1 MNHWIIYPLSQ
12 IDTETPRLEFCRLG
26 IASLNFFYPFLS
38 TLSMCSL
45 CRFMNKEWH
54 NLSDA
59 DATLL
64 EDAII
69 QSEEFA
75 EKLAIFRSGLI
86 PPEQRWL
93 QLNAHE
99 SYDKLSMRELE
110 VFKMRTLKHTFPVIA
125 EALDISVSSAKTYW
139 RRCLAKC
146 TKSFM
151 STNESISDG

>member
-1 MNHWIIYPLSQ
+1 MK
-12 IDTETPRLEFCRLG
+12 
-26 IASLNFFYPFLS
+26 
-38 TLSMCSL
+38 
-45 CRFMNKEWH
+45 KEWH

-59 DATLL
+59 DANLL

-75 EKLAIFRSGLI
+75 AKLAIFRSGLI

-99 SYDKLSMRELE
+99 IYDKLSPRELS
-110 VFKMRTLKHTFPVIA
+110 VFRMRTLQHTFPTIA
-125 EALDISVSSAKTYW
+125 DALEISVSSAKPYW

-146 TKSFM
+146 YKSFL
-151 STNESISDG
+151 SPIELSSDAR

>member
-1 MNHWIIYPLSQ
+1 
-12 IDTETPRLEFCRLG
+12 
-26 IASLNFFYPFLS
+26 
-38 TLSMCSL
+38 
-45 CRFMNKEWH
+45 MNKEWH

-75 EKLAIFRSGLI
+75 ERLAVFRSGLI
-86 PPEQRWL
+86 SPEKRWL
-93 QLNAHE
+93 QLSAHKI
-99 SYDKLSMRELE
+99 YDDLSARELE

-125 EALDISVSSAKTYW
+125 DALDISVSSAKTYW

-146 TKSFM
+146 TAAFM

>member
-1 MNHWIIYPLSQ
+1 
-12 IDTETPRLEFCRLG
+12 
-26 IASLNFFYPFLS
+26 
-38 TLSMCSL
+38 MCIL

-64 EDAII
+64 EDAIV

-86 PPEQRWL
+86 PSEQRWL

-99 SYDKLSMRELE
+99 IYDKLSARELE

-125 EALDISVSSAKTYW
+125 DALEISVSSAKTYW

-151 STNESISDG
+151 SPNEVSSDG

>member
-1 MNHWIIYPLSQ
+1 
-12 IDTETPRLEFCRLG
+12 
-26 IASLNFFYPFLS
+26 
-38 TLSMCSL
+38 MCSF
-45 CRFMNKEWH
+45 CSFMNKEWH

-99 SYDKLSMRELE
+99 IYDKLSMRELE

-125 EALDISVSSAKTYW
+125 EALNISVSSAKTYW

-146 TKSFM
+146 SKAFM
-151 STNESISDG
+151 STNEVSSDG

>member
-1 MNHWIIYPLSQ
+1 M
-12 IDTETPRLEFCRLG
+12 D
-26 IASLNFFYPFLS
+26 
-38 TLSMCSL
+38 
-45 CRFMNKEWH
+45 KEWH

-86 PPEQRWL
+86 PPEQRLL
-93 QLNAHE
+93 QLTAHE
-99 SYDKLSMRELE
+99 IYDKLSMRELE

-146 TKSFM
+146 SKALPPVADVWRIGAL
-151 STNESISDG
+151 E